1 MQKIIHIREID
12 TVRFFLAYLEI
23 IACNNP
29 IKLLAKGEKKLLAII
44 MYYNNKYKTL
54 DKKDRHELIFSTS
67 KRKEIMS
74 LCKITEG
81 VFNNYIS
88 QFRKH
93 NIMLDNTINEE
104 YEVFPDD
111 NNEIIFKIP
120 IKK

>member
-1 MQKIIHIREID
+1 M
-12 TVRFFLAYLEI
+12 VYLEVI
-23 IACNNP
+23 GCNAP
-29 IKLLAKGEKKLLAII
+29 IKLLAKGERKLLAII
-44 MYYNNKYKTL
+44 MYYNNKYKAL
-54 DKKDRHELIFSTS
+54 DRKDRHELIFSTA
-67 KRKEIMS
+67 KRKEIMT
-74 LCKITEG
+74 LCKLTEG

>member
-1 MQKIIHIREID
+1 M
-12 TVRFFLAYLEI
+12 VYLEVLS
-23 IACNNP
+23 CNSP
-29 IKLLAKGEKKLLAII
+29 IKLLSRGEKKLLTVI
-44 MYYNNKYKTL
+44 MYYNNIYKSL
-54 DKKDRHELIFSTS
+54 GRDDRHTLIFSTS
-67 KRKEIMS
+67 KRKEMM
-74 LCKITEG
+74 LMCKITEG